1 MLKPSRYIVSE
12 KNRNGELLLMSI
24 LHCTYVKFP
33 QAYADEVLTLM
44 QSTVINESVG
54 NLKII
59 DVLKTN
65 KMLIASNLDES
76 LLVDAMHK
84 QHVFSNDWLYLTIL
98 PTNNCNFRCIYCY
111 ENPAEE
117 NMNDQT
123 EKNILDFVRKNIRK
137 YKKLRLNWFGGEPL
151 QQKERVVRMS
161 REINEIC
168 KANKIPL
175 VGMMTTNGYDLD
187 LETFRSLISNR
198 ILSYQVCI
206 DGSKCTHNVQRPHFQ
221 NSDSYQKTYS
231 NLLSIKRNIKSNTF
245 KIVIRANM
253 TPFVEEHLLGHL
265 EDLAS
270 DFGNDKRFS
279 IYFQGVRDWGGNRIS
294 ENAVEIAPD
303 EENYYK
309 KWYDIASEKGLN
321 SADFIPVGPVTGLC
335 EANLKNGYLIYYDGS
350 IHKCSLASQDETSKD
365 IDTVGQIEDGGKMI
379 IDNEKIAKWIVNRVS
394 SENCYNCSL
403 YPICCGGSC
412 PYSKNIKGQKSCLP
426 IKEMIKAHLRC
437 LDYRNMIPTSLREC
451 EENHL

>member
-1 MLKPSRYIVSE
+1 MLKPSHYVISE
-12 KNRNGELLLMSI
+12 KNRKGELLLMSI

-33 QAYADEVLTLM
+33 QTYADEVLTLM
-44 QSTVINESVG
+44 QSAVIDESVG
-54 NLKII
+54 DLRII

-65 KMLIASNLDES
+65 KMLIASNVDES

-111 ENPAEE
+111 ETPVEE
-117 NMNDQT
+117 NMNDRT

-161 REINEIC
+161 REINQIC
-168 KANKIPL
+168 KANKVPL

-206 DGSKCTHNVQRPHFQ
+206 DGSECTHNVQRPHFL
-221 NSDSYQKTYS
+221 NSDSYQKIYS
-231 NLLSIKRNIKSNTF
+231 NLLSIKRSIKSNTF

-253 TPFVEEHLLGHL
+253 TPFVEEHLLDHL
-265 EDLAS
+265 ENLAL

-294 ENAVEIAPD
+294 ENDVEIVAD

-321 SADFIPVGPVTGLC
+321 SADFISVGPVTGLC

-350 IHKCSLASQDETSKD
+350 VHKCSLASQDEMSKD

-379 IDNEKIAKWIVNRVS
+379 IDSEKIAKWIVNRVS

-403 YPICCGGSC
+403 FPICCGGSC

-437 LDYRNMIPTSLREC
+437 LDYRNMISTAVTTEI
-451 EENHL
+451 